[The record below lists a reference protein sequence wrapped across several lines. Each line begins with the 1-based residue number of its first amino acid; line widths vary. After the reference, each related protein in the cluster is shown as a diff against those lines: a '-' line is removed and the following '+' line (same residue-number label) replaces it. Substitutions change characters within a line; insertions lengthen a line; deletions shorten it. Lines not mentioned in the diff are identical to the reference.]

1 MAVWGLIP
9 STADIE
15 VKNSFQFMTA
25 LQFEKQ
31 LFNDSFWN
39 LYGRWDQ
46 HHKAWRIKKQTK
58 KKAQWIINQ
67 HGDLGPP
74 WSSSRKSLW
83 NESCTVV
90 SNSLQPHGL
99 YSPWN
104 SPGQNTGLGSLSL
117 LQRIF
122 PTEGLNPGLP
132 HYRQILYQLSHKG
145 SPRMLELV
153 TYPFS
158 SGSSRPRNQT
168 RVSCIA
174 GGFFTNW
181 AMREK
186 LGDP

>member
-58 KKAQWIINQ
+58 K
-67 HGDLGPP
+67 
-74 WSSSRKSLW
+74 SSVDNKPAWRLRPSVKQLKEKLVKWKLHS
-83 NESCTVV
+83 V

-117 LQRIF
+117 FQRIF

>member
-1 MAVWGLIP
+1 MLKVKVIQSYPTLCDP
-9 STADIE
+9 MDST
-15 VKNSFQFMTA
+15 
-25 LQFEKQ
+25 
-31 LFNDSFWN
+31 
-39 LYGRWDQ
+39 
-46 HHKAWRIKKQTK
+46 
-58 KKAQWIINQ
+58 
-67 HGDLGPP
+67 
-74 WSSSRKSLW
+74 
-83 NESCTVV
+83 
-90 SNSLQPHGL
+90 
-99 YSPWN
+99 WN

-174 GGFFTNW
+174 GGFFTN
-181 AMREK
+181 
-186 LGDP
+186 